1 MRLENRTA
9 IITGGANGIGRA
21 TARRFAAEGA
31 RVAVWD
37 MDDEAGLALEHE
49 VGPERLL
56 YTPVDVS
63 DPDAVEAAAQ
73 QAHAAWGKIDI
84 LINNAGILRDAQFI
98 KVKDG
103 EVLSRMTLKQF
114 DEVINVNLRGIFI
127 TTRAIAPY
135 MIRQGYGRIISTSSI
150 VGLYGNFGQ
159 TNYVAAKAG
168 IIGLTRVWARELGRF
183 NITANVVA
191 PGFIE
196 TDMVG
201 QMPPKVLEMMVQ
213 RTPLKRLGKPEE
225 IASVFLFLA
234 SDDASFINGAVL
246 CADGGTVVGT

>member
-49 VGPERLL
+49 IGPERML
-56 YTPVDVS
+56 YTPLDVS
-63 DPDAVEAAAQ
+63 DPDAVEAAAGQ
-73 QAHAAWGKIDI
+73 VHAAWGKIDI

-98 KVKDG
+98 KVKNG
-103 EVLSRMTLKQF
+103 EILSRMTLKQF

-127 TTRAIAPY
+127 TTRTITPY
-135 MIRQGYGRIISTSSI
+135 MIQQGYGRIISTSSI

-168 IIGLTRVWARELGRF
+168 IIGMTRVWARELGRY
-183 NITANVVA
+183 NITANVIA

-201 QMPPKVLEMMVQ
+201 HMPGKVLEMMVQ

-225 IASVFLFLA
+225 IANVFLFLA
-234 SDDASFINGAVL
+234 SDEASFINGAVI
-246 CADGGTVVGT
+246 CVDGGTVVGT